1 MSINRVK
8 KLAGLNESK
17 IKRSDVSRVARDL
30 EALQKMQEYYTR
42 DMVESLMFQADL
54 SDDDAMDFA
63 QDLGRCVY
71 NFENLVDELDE

>member
-1 MSINRVK
+1 
-8 KLAGLNESK
+8 
-17 IKRSDVSRVARDL
+17 
-30 EALQKMQEYYTR
+30 MQEYYTR